1 VQRSL
6 AQQKPDI
13 NQSLAPGRKG
23 LMSTAAG
30 SIGYRN
36 VRLGNTEPAAVA
48 FLKQLDPLIVLLSL
62 FACEFAFGEPLTPAL
77 GAYATLA
84 FIVLGQLFNRL
95 DIRGSGHPLSDF
107 SRTYGSVALRW
118 AALIAVFLFA
128 AFAFKVTSG
137 LSRKVVLTWFSV
149 TPVALAAAQA
159 LRQRAHW
166 SAANG
171 ASAPRHIIIGVNE
184 VGFELARRL
193 PGTGFLGYFD
203 FRSVD
208 RLAPVLEQNKFG
220 GHCKD
225 VADYVRSHG
234 INVVYIALPLCNV
247 PRMSDLMTAL
257 RDTTASIFF
266 VPDAFAF
273 DLIQGRLVEINGMPA
288 LSVCDTPFHGMDA
301 VLKRAIDLLLAGVG
315 LLLASPLMVMV
326 AVAVKLTSKG
336 PILFRQRRYGL
347 NGEEILVYKFR
358 SMVAAED
365 GSVVTQARKHD
376 PRVTSVGR
384 FIRRTS
390 LDELPQL
397 FNVIQGQMSIV
408 GPRPHAVA
416 HNELYRKLISGYM
429 IRHKVR
435 PGITGLAQ
443 VNGLRGETEVL
454 EKMAERV
461 RYDLEYLR
469 HWSPWLDFKIMA
481 RTFAQVVSQNK
492 TVY

>member
-1 VQRSL
+1 
-6 AQQKPDI
+6 
-13 NQSLAPGRKG
+13 
-23 LMSTAAG
+23 MSTVAG
-30 SIGYRN
+30 SINQRR
-36 VRLGNTEPAAVA
+36 VRLGNVEPAAVA
-48 FLKQLDPLIVLLSL
+48 LLKQLDPPIVLLSL
-62 FACEFAFGEPLTPAL
+62 LGCEYAYGEQLTPGL
-77 GAYATLA
+77 GAYVTLA
-84 FIVLGQLFNRL
+84 FIIIGQLFNGL
-95 DIRGSGHPLSDF
+95 DIHG
-107 SRTYGSVALRW
+107 SRTSISDTSQTFASLALRW
-118 AALIAVFLFA
+118 AAVVAVLLFA
-128 AFAFKVTSG
+128 AFAFDFSAG
-137 LSRKVVLTWFSV
+137 LPRKVILTWFIV
-149 TPVALAAAQA
+149 TPLLLSATQVVRL
-159 LRQRAHW
+159 RAHW

-193 PGTGFLGYFD
+193 PGPGFFGYFD
-203 FRSVD
+203 FRSAD
-208 RLAPVLEQNKFG
+208 RLPADLEPNKFAG
-220 GHCKD
+220 NCKN

-247 PRMSDLMTAL
+247 PRMSDLINAL

-288 LSVCDTPFHGMDA
+288 LSVCDTPFHGTDA
-301 VLKRAIDLLLAGVG
+301 VLKRVTDLILAGVA
-315 LLLASPLMVMV
+315 LLLASPVMLVV
-326 AVAVKLTSKG
+326 AAAVKLTSKG
-336 PILFRQRRYGL
+336 TILFRQRRYGL

-358 SMVAAED
+358 SMTATED
-365 GSVVTQARKHD
+365 GAVVTQATKHD
-376 PRVTSVGR
+376 SRVTPVGR

-397 FNVIQGQMSIV
+397 FNVIQGQMSMV
-408 GPRPHAVA
+408 GPRPHAIA

-469 HWSPWLDFKIMA
+469 HWSPWLDLKILV
-481 RTFAQVVSQNK
+481 RTLTIVVGQNK
-492 TVY
+492 NVY